1 MCGICGVIG
10 MRDHES
16 VSRMVAALHHR
27 GPDGRGQ
34 FDAPRASIGM
44 TRLAIQDPSPN
55 GNQPMA
61 NDDQSI
67 WIVYNGE
74 LYNAV
79 SERIHL
85 EAKGYSFRSTGD
97 TEVVLKLYQEHG
109 NACLTRLQGIFALA
123 IVDLRGGPGRE
134 KYLLARDAMGVKPL
148 LYAKTKGGIV
158 FASEIKALLEC
169 GTVERRIEPR
179 AVRSLL
185 LRGSVYQPL
194 SIIKGV
200 QIIPPAHAL
209 VIERGQS
216 RLEKFWSFEPQK
228 YRELSNLDYAQQ
240 VRQMRTLLADTVK
253 AQLVS
258 DVPIGAF
265 LSGGVDSA
273 SLVALMAA
281 YAGERVKTFS
291 VGFGEEL
298 AAIDESKDAHR
309 IAAHLGT
316 NHRRIV
322 VDGTEVAK
330 DFDHVV
336 TALDQPSV
344 DGLNS
349 YLVSRVAR
357 EDVTVAISGTGGDDL
372 FMGYPWH
379 ASMLADQPT
388 SEVFLEAYAAR
399 AGEFHQTFTDA
410 ESGQILAPRLR
421 AAITESPI
429 AGLAITD
436 ELAGAKPID
445 RMTALTL
452 RGYTANQLLR
462 DIDAMSMANS
472 LEVRVPFLD
481 TNVINFALSL
491 PASARIAKPVP
502 DDPMHNSYRASGIKR
517 ILIDTARPMLPEGFD
532 TVPKRGFGMPF
543 ARWVRGPLRDLA
555 TETFDERRVAK
566 AGVIDRSVIP
576 PLRKLHATGRL
587 SGWRVWLLMVLQR
600 WLELNK
606 VTA

>member
-316 NHRRIV
+316 NHRSNNNHR
-322 VDGTEVAK
+322 
-330 DFDHVV
+330 
-336 TALDQPSV
+336 Q
-344 DGLNS
+344 
-349 YLVSRVAR
+349 
-357 EDVTVAISGTGGDDL
+357 
-372 FMGYPWH
+372 
-379 ASMLADQPT
+379 
-388 SEVFLEAYAAR
+388 
-399 AGEFHQTFTDA
+399 
-410 ESGQILAPRLR
+410 
-421 AAITESPI
+421 
-429 AGLAITD
+429 
-436 ELAGAKPID
+436 
-445 RMTALTL
+445 
-452 RGYTANQLLR
+452 
-462 DIDAMSMANS
+462 
-472 LEVRVPFLD
+472 
-481 TNVINFALSL
+481 
-491 PASARIAKPVP
+491 
-502 DDPMHNSYRASGIKR
+502 
-517 ILIDTARPMLPEGFD
+517 
-532 TVPKRGFGMPF
+532 
-543 ARWVRGPLRDLA
+543 
-555 TETFDERRVAK
+555 
-566 AGVIDRSVIP
+566 
-576 PLRKLHATGRL
+576 
-587 SGWRVWLLMVLQR
+587 
-600 WLELNK
+600 
-606 VTA
+606 